1 MKRYSNR
8 SNFSTLSEI
17 NVTPLLDLAF
27 VLLIIFMITTPLL
40 ENSMNLV
47 IPSSSAA
54 NAPISKAQVQTISI
68 DRDETIRINNEIVE
82 ADSLAAR
89 LLELKRANPDVA
101 IVIRPDREL
110 PVQKLVTLMDS
121 LQRAHIT
128 KVGIA
133 TNLMLQG
140 KHADGAEIAGLDELL
155 TELERNPRR
164 ELILDTTGSVIYTGN
179 NVLMRLR
186 RQMTIVYLAAS
197 AQEQELLIERY
208 LNDPKPV
215 LWRGAFQ
222 PKNGETPHETVARC
236 YPKLV
241 AARRQSYEALAHCT
255 LPVADLH
262 ALSECSEDP
271 SGSAKAFLEMI
282 RAQLEKK
289 SGRASA
295 L

>member
-40 ENSMNLV
+40 ENSVNLV

-68 DRDETIRINNEIVE
+68 DRDETIRMNNEIVN

-89 LLELKRANPDVA
+89 LLQLKGANPDVA

-121 LQRAHIT
+121 LQRAQIT

-133 TNLMLQG
+133 T
-140 KHADGAEIAGLDELL
+140 KAE
-155 TELERNPRR
+155 
-164 ELILDTTGSVIYTGN
+164 S
-179 NVLMRLR
+179 
-186 RQMTIVYLAAS
+186 
-197 AQEQELLIERY
+197 
-208 LNDPKPV
+208 K
-215 LWRGAFQ
+215 
-222 PKNGETPHETVARC
+222 
-236 YPKLV
+236 
-241 AARRQSYEALAHCT
+241 
-255 LPVADLH
+255 
-262 ALSECSEDP
+262 
-271 SGSAKAFLEMI
+271 
-282 RAQLEKK
+282 
-289 SGRASA
+289 
-295 L
+295 

>member
-40 ENSMNLV
+40 ENSMNLG

-68 DRDETIRINNEIVE
+68 DRDETIRINNEVVD

-89 LLELKRANPDVA
+89 LLDLKRSNPDVA

-121 LQRAHIT
+121 LQRAQIT

-133 TNLMLQG
+133 T
-140 KHADGAEIAGLDELL
+140 KAE
-155 TELERNPRR
+155 
-164 ELILDTTGSVIYTGN
+164 S
-179 NVLMRLR
+179 
-186 RQMTIVYLAAS
+186 
-197 AQEQELLIERY
+197 
-208 LNDPKPV
+208 K
-215 LWRGAFQ
+215 
-222 PKNGETPHETVARC
+222 
-236 YPKLV
+236 
-241 AARRQSYEALAHCT
+241 
-255 LPVADLH
+255 
-262 ALSECSEDP
+262 
-271 SGSAKAFLEMI
+271 
-282 RAQLEKK
+282 
-289 SGRASA
+289 
-295 L
+295 

>member
-89 LLELKRANPDVA
+89 LLELKGANPDVA

-110 PVQKLVTLMDS
+110 PVQRLVTLMDS
-121 LQRAHIT
+121 LQRAQIT

-133 TNLMLQG
+133 T
-140 KHADGAEIAGLDELL
+140 KAE
-155 TELERNPRR
+155 
-164 ELILDTTGSVIYTGN
+164 S
-179 NVLMRLR
+179 
-186 RQMTIVYLAAS
+186 
-197 AQEQELLIERY
+197 
-208 LNDPKPV
+208 K
-215 LWRGAFQ
+215 
-222 PKNGETPHETVARC
+222 
-236 YPKLV
+236 
-241 AARRQSYEALAHCT
+241 
-255 LPVADLH
+255 
-262 ALSECSEDP
+262 
-271 SGSAKAFLEMI
+271 
-282 RAQLEKK
+282 
-289 SGRASA
+289 
-295 L
+295 